1 MAASLFRPQVERLTV
16 LYDADCAFCTWTVGQ
31 LRSLDRDGRLEMVPL
46 QHVADHVERPDITH
60 VAANRDLKRS
70 IHVVRDDGRVRQGG
84 GAMLEILD
92 ALPGGWLL
100 RPWAQLPGVEH
111 VVDAGYRAL
120 ARRRSTLGRLLA
132 GRAGTPVC
140 DVVPGR
146 VT

>member
-1 MAASLFRPQVERLTV
+1 M
-16 LYDADCAFCTWTVGQ
+16 
-31 LRSLDRDGRLEMVPL
+31 
-46 QHVADHVERPDITH
+46 
-60 VAANRDLKRS
+60 
-70 IHVVRDDGRVRQGG
+70 VRDDGRVRQGG

-100 RPWAQLPGVEH
+100 RPWAQMPGVEH

-132 GRAGTPVC
+132 GRAGAPVC